1 MFDLIGKPLFAAL
14 AESAEELLG
23 SGDPCAQALREAA
36 SSGAADDMS
45 RAETCLKLLPD
56 ADRDRIMEAAHRRL
70 RSDPTSLLLRAPMI
84 PPEAKP
90 H

>member
-23 SGDPCAQALREAA
+23 SDDPCAQALKEAA
-36 SSGAADDMS
+36 GSGAAGDMS

-56 ADRDRIMEAAHRRL
+56 ADRNRVMEAAHRRL
-70 RSDPTSLLLRAPMI
+70 RSDPTSLLVRAPMM
-84 PPEAKP
+84 PPGEKP